1 MISGFIP
8 VWTVTA
14 LGWAAGRFR
23 VLGPHAQP
31 VLGRFA
37 FTFAMPAL
45 LFLTLSAAPVGKI
58 ADPGVAVFAIGL
70 LAVFG
75 VGLLLSRAVF
85 RMRPADRAVNAM
97 TASYVNSANLG
108 IPVAVGVLGD
118 TTFIAAA
125 AVFQMLFVTPLI
137 MVLIDLDVHRGVRGQ
152 WRRFVQLPFRNPVI
166 AASAAGVVVS
176 ALGWRLPAEVVQ
188 AIRTV
193 GGAGVPAALF
203 ALGMSLNTRVA
214 LDAKGI
220 GERLTL
226 VALKV
231 AAQPLLAYALGRWV
245 FGLDGHALFAVVLC
259 SGLPS
264 AQNAFIY
271 ASEYRLRTDVPR
283 DVVIWSTLL
292 SLVTLSLISWLLG

>member
-8 VWTVTA
+8 VWAVTA
-14 LGWAAGRFR
+14 LGWAAGRSG

-37 FTFAMPAL
+37 FTFGMPAL
-45 LFLTLSAAPVGKI
+45 LFLTLSTTPVGEI
-58 ADPGVAVFAIGL
+58 ADSGVAAFAIGL
-70 LAVFG
+70 LTVFG
-75 VGLLLSRAVF
+75 AGLLLSGTVF
-85 RMRPADRAVNAM
+85 RMRPADRAVDAM

-108 IPVAVGVLGD
+108 IPVAVSVLGD

-152 WRRFVQLPFRNPVI
+152 WRRFALLPFRNPVI
-166 AASAAGVVVS
+166 AASAAGVAVS

-188 AIRTV
+188 PIRTV

-203 ALGMSLNTRVA
+203 ALGMSLNTRVS
-214 LDAKGI
+214 LDAKGV
-220 GERLTL
+220 GERLAL

-231 AAQPLLAYALGRWV
+231 AAQPLLAYAIGRWV
-245 FGLDGHALFAVVLC
+245 FGSAGTRC
-259 SGLPS
+259 SPWCCAPGCRPRRTPS
-264 AQNAFIY
+264 STR
-271 ASEYRLRTDVPR
+271 ASTGCGPT
-283 DVVIWSTLL
+283 WPGT
-292 SLVTLSLISWLLG
+292 W